1 MHFAKWMRK
10 NSKKIMVF
18 VVIFSMISFVIGY
31 AGLQLFF
38 SIFSGDRQV
47 VGTYDDGKL
56 RVREYR
62 NAQDELRMLQMLG
75 GDRVLLAQG
84 QQGLAGPLMA
94 YLLFPDSS
102 FVGDV
107 ELPTGLKQAA
117 QSGQIP
123 VSVDLVEAFFAERLQ
138 PEVTWHLLKAEAA
151 NAGSRV
157 SDAVAREL
165 LGQILPQLFQGFDA
179 GQAINSII
187 AQTHVTESQ
196 LVRTFADLLGVLFY
210 AGNVT
215 DSQAVTLPQIQAS
228 IGRNQERFDAEFV
241 RIPAAWFV
249 DPNIIVEPGQL
260 EMQFEAFKTVLPGT
274 PTDDNPF
281 GFGYKLPKRVQLEY
295 MVVLLDDVRKQIER
309 PSAETMEDFY
319 SRNIERFRYQEPA
332 DPNNP
337 EGEQITKTRTFAE
350 SLPQIRSSLE
360 QERIERLATQ
370 IFNEARTLTER
381 GFTAINMETADFDL
395 LQEAAGNYEQAASTL
410 SGRYNVPV
418 VTGRTGTLS
427 AVDFAQDTS
436 LSDLQMAHGRASV
449 PLSDVVFSVQREP
462 TDTPRRIG
470 MPTVRPWENI
480 GPMRGWH
487 FDEDADRYHS
497 LMVMVRIT
505 ELHEQ
510 TVPETMHIAYSIAGM
525 TLPSIQANPAE
536 AVFSL
541 AEQVAAD
548 VRLRSA
554 METAQEHGK
563 RLSALVQEHGWD
575 EGIEAFNAEFDAV
588 EAEAALETV
597 RGQMRISRADMERM
611 RRLMTTSPGNA
622 AFIQIRLNEAAR
634 NDMLY
639 ALLPDSEKTTG
650 VIHEMLEVNKVQTAF
665 VVRSV
670 TRVPATE
677 ADYLENKV
685 NTAFQLSMIDSA
697 GLALRHLKPGNL
709 FERMNYVSV
718 QTPVVEVDEPAL
730 PPVEGF

>member
-18 VVIFSMISFVIGY
+18 VVIFSMLSFVIGY
-31 AGLQLFF
+31 TGLQLFF
-38 SIFSGDRQV
+38 SIFSGDREV
-47 VGTYDDGKL
+47 VGTYDGGKL

-62 NAQDELRMLQMLG
+62 NAQDELRLLQMLG

-102 FVGDV
+102 FVGEV

-123 VSVDLVEAFFAERLQ
+123 VSVDLIEAFFAERLQ

-157 SDAVAREL
+157 SDAMAREL
-165 LGQILPQLFQGFDA
+165 LEQILPQLFQGFDA
-179 GQAINSII
+179 GQAINSIV

-274 PTDDNPF
+274 PTEDNPF
-281 GFGYKLPKRVQLEY
+281 GYGYKLPKRVQLEY

-309 PSAETMEDFY
+309 PSAEAMEDFY
-319 SRNIERFRYQEPA
+319 SRNIEAFRYQEPA
-332 DPNNP
+332 DPNDP
-337 EGEQITKTRTFAE
+337 EGQQVTKTRTFAE
-350 SLPQIRSSLE
+350 SLPDIRSYLE
-360 QERIERLATQ
+360 QERVQRLANQ

-381 GFTAINMETADFDL
+381 GFTAINVETADFDQ
-395 LQEAAGNYEQAASTL
+395 LQAAAGDYDYEQAAATL

-418 VTGRTGTLS
+418 QIGKTGTLS
-427 AVDFAQDTS
+427 AADFAQDS
-436 LSDLQMAHGRASV
+436 ILRGLRLPHGTTSV
-449 PLSDVVFSVQREP
+449 PLSDVVFAVQR
-462 TDTPRRIG
+462 DSKDMPRRIG
-470 MPTVRPWENI
+470 VPTVRPWETI
-480 GPMRGWH
+480 GPMAGQVSR
-487 FDEDADRYHS
+487 
-497 LMVMVRIT
+497 LMAMVRVT
-505 ELHEQ
+505 EIYEQ
-510 TVPETMHIAYSIAGM
+510 AVPETMDVAYSVAGM
-525 TLPSIQANPAE
+525 ILPTVQPQDNE
-536 AVFSL
+536 AKVSL

-548 VRLRSA
+548 VRLLKA
-554 METAQEHGK
+554 METAQEQAQ
-563 RLSALVQEHGWD
+563 RLASLVQEHGWD
-575 EGIEAFNAEFDAV
+575 EGIEAFNAEFDAG

-597 RGQMRISRADMERM
+597 RGQTRISKADMEMM
-611 RRLMTTSPGNA
+611 RRLMTTSPVNA
-622 AFIQIRLNEAAR
+622 AFIQVRLNEAGR

-650 VIHEMLEVNKVQTAF
+650 VIHEMLGVNKVQTAF